1 MDVLTWIVLVNNSL
15 AADRLAEGCEISRF
29 SVAVLTWMFFLLFRT
44 GWSFSVVVSKNQDG
58 SNCVSATKTN
68 RTQSHCSD

>member
-1 MDVLTWIVLVNNSL
+1 MDVLTRIVLVNNSL

-44 GWSFSVVVSKNQDG
+44 GWSFSVVVSKKG
-58 SNCVSATKTN
+58 WLEL
-68 RTQSHCSD
+68 RFSHKDKQNPITLQ